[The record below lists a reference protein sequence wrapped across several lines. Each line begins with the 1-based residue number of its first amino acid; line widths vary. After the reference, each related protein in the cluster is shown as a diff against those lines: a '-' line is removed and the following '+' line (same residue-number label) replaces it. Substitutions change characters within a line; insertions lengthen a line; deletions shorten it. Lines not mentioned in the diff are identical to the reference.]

1 MPLHGPIR
9 TRSCQG
15 MIQHKYKHMD
25 DLLFNPL
32 DDDITSTTMSLTP
45 EPSSVVSDTPSE
57 SLALPSIDSPSELNP
72 ADMAK
77 LRTSLL
83 SLKTQIDSI
92 LDILKTNKNPS
103 TYATNTSFLAEPAY
117 TPSDDQQRTLEGIF
131 DGEKMI
137 GDDGGIYT
145 IPPNYASKSKLVEGD
160 RMKLTITSH
169 GSFIYKQVK
178 PINRKRLVGEMVLD
192 QELNQ
197 WGVFS
202 DGKLYKVLKASVTF
216 YKGNVGDEAV
226 ILVAEDIP
234 CTWGAIEN
242 IMHK

>member
-1 MPLHGPIR
+1 
-9 TRSCQG
+9 
-15 MIQHKYKHMD
+15 MD
-25 DLLFNPL
+25 DLLFNPFG
-32 DDDITSTTMSLTP
+32 DDLSAPTTSSTID
-45 EPSSVVSDTPSE
+45 EPPRTPSQ
-57 SLALPSIDSPSELNP
+57 ALSGIPPAAEEPLDTAPELNP
-72 ADMAK
+72 ADIAK

-92 LDILKTNKNPS
+92 LDILKTNKNLPS
-103 TYATNTSFLAEPAY
+103 ANHSQSFLVDQMQDA
-117 TPSDDQQRTLEGIF
+117 SSDQQRVLEGIF

-137 GDDGGIYT
+137 GDDGGTYT

-160 RMKLTITSH
+160 RLKLTISAH

-197 WGVFS
+197 WGVFCE
-202 DGKLYKVLKASVTF
+202 GKLYKVLKASVTF
-216 YKGNVGDEAV
+216 YKGDVGDEAV

-242 IMHK
+242 IIHK